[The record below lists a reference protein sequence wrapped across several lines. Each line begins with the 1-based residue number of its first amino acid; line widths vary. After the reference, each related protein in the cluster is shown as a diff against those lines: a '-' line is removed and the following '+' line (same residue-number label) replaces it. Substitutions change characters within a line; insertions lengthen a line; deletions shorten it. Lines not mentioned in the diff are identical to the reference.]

1 MPSGSTQSQAAV
13 EAAVDKVV
21 DAGADAP
28 VLGDDLFAVV
38 GILDSEPS
46 LRRVLTEPSVPAEAK
61 SQLLANLLTG
71 KVSEAASE
79 VVSSAVEH
87 RWSRGRDLADALEH
101 AGYAAH
107 LAKAEADGQLDAV
120 EDELFRFERIVDAE
134 PRLREALGDRL
145 APASVKRELVDSL
158 LSEKVTETTRRLVN
172 HVVSGR
178 ERSFAAAVEAL
189 QRAAAGRR
197 DRFVATVRV
206 ASPLTATQ
214 SRRLATAL
222 KREYGHAV
230 QLNVIVDPR
239 VLGGVRVNIGDDI
252 IDSTIASR
260 LAEAHRRLA
269 G

>member
-1 MPSGSTQSQAAV
+1 M
-13 EAAVDKVV
+13 
-21 DAGADAP
+21 
-28 VLGDDLFAVV
+28 
-38 GILDSEPS
+38 
-46 LRRVLTEPSVPAEAK
+46 LTDPSVVADAK
-61 SQLLANLLTG
+61 SQLLATLLSD
-71 KVSEAASE
+71 KVGEAATKVASG
-79 VVSSAVEH
+79 AVEH
-87 RWSRGRDLADALEH
+87 RWSRSRDLTDALEH

-107 LAKAEADGQLDAV
+107 LARAEADGQLDAV
-120 EDELFRFERIVDAE
+120 EDELFRFERIVDAD
-134 PRLREALGDRL
+134 PRLREALSDRL
-145 APASVKRELVDSL
+145 APASLKRQLVDSL
-158 LSEKVTETTRRLVN
+158 LSGKVTESTRRLVN
-172 HVVSGR
+172 QAVSGR
-178 ERSFAAAVEAL
+178 KRSFATAIEAL

-206 ASPLTATQ
+206 ASPLTAAQ
-214 SRRLATAL
+214 GRRLATVL